1 VKISKIYIS
10 AFGGL
15 KDYTLELSDGFNCI
29 FGENENGKSTVSAFI
44 KMMFYGSGR
53 TVKQISKNP
62 RLKYTPWSGDAMGGR
77 IYFEHSGY
85 NYCLER
91 EFKKSDS
98 TDKIT
103 LRNLDLGSSE
113 TVESNVGK
121 RFFGL
126 EEAAFE
132 RSIFISQAGIFDT
145 NDDANGEIATRLS
158 NIAST
163 GDETT
168 SYQQIVNRINDAQLK
183 LKTPRHVGDCDKAI
197 AELEQLQ
204 TELSKAESSA
214 ILRQELTE
222 KIKQL
227 KIKLSET
234 KKAYDSVKK
243 TVDNENDLRLSQKMR
258 EYLATKQELDELTKG
273 ITLSDSSTADEL
285 FLSKVRFCLSK
296 LSAEKTRTEEKSNE
310 VSTLERSI
318 EISENKSGNATP
330 ERLDELKQKI
340 DTLQKQREDICGRLS
355 ETDNEIKAA
364 EEILENAK
372 NAKKAFNPLLLAVGL
387 VAVISGAVLFFVLSA
402 IPAVIA
408 AVLGALF
415 IVLAFII
422 RPADSAKRV
431 KAELELSELRSKQ
444 ASFETKQASI
454 LAAIASETTEIQMIS
469 AALHTDKA
477 LLEQK
482 KSELADKKET
492 LAQQKQKLQAAQN
505 DLFNLIERFCD
516 SHDITEIEAAVEEL
530 AQKSETVKNIKL
542 RLKYLSRD
550 LNNISYEEAEEK
562 LKQTENKDNVS
573 DADFEAAKQKLDEL
587 NQLGI
592 NLSGELSAAATEL
605 KAQLEKAVDP
615 ETLSKRITELKQKIA
630 EQEKFYNAA
639 QLAKQVLEES
649 FGEVRRG
656 YGSVLEDKTL
666 EIFSGITSGRYRNIN
681 ISKSMELEAESSST
695 FGTHSIEYLSQGTV
709 DQAYLSL
716 RLAVASLISN
726 ETPLPIFLDDVLA
739 QYDDKRCKMAL
750 TFLKEFSSNSQV
762 TLFTCHNSTYETAK
776 ILGAECK
783 NLK

>member
-227 KIKLSET
+227 KI
-234 KKAYDSVKK
+234 
-243 TVDNENDLRLSQKMR
+243 
-258 EYLATKQELDELTKG
+258 
-273 ITLSDSSTADEL
+273 
-285 FLSKVRFCLSK
+285 
-296 LSAEKTRTEEKSNE
+296 
-310 VSTLERSI
+310 
-318 EISENKSGNATP
+318 
-330 ERLDELKQKI
+330 
-340 DTLQKQREDICGRLS
+340 
-355 ETDNEIKAA
+355 
-364 EEILENAK
+364 
-372 NAKKAFNPLLLAVGL
+372 
-387 VAVISGAVLFFVLSA
+387 
-402 IPAVIA
+402 
-408 AVLGALF
+408 
-415 IVLAFII
+415 
-422 RPADSAKRV
+422 
-431 KAELELSELRSKQ
+431 
-444 ASFETKQASI
+444 
-454 LAAIASETTEIQMIS
+454 
-469 AALHTDKA
+469 
-477 LLEQK
+477 
-482 KSELADKKET
+482 
-492 LAQQKQKLQAAQN
+492 
-505 DLFNLIERFCD
+505 
-516 SHDITEIEAAVEEL
+516 
-530 AQKSETVKNIKL
+530 
-542 RLKYLSRD
+542 
-550 LNNISYEEAEEK
+550 
-562 LKQTENKDNVS
+562 
-573 DADFEAAKQKLDEL
+573 
-587 NQLGI
+587 
-592 NLSGELSAAATEL
+592 
-605 KAQLEKAVDP
+605 
-615 ETLSKRITELKQKIA
+615 
-630 EQEKFYNAA
+630 
-639 QLAKQVLEES
+639 
-649 FGEVRRG
+649 
-656 YGSVLEDKTL
+656 
-666 EIFSGITSGRYRNIN
+666 
-681 ISKSMELEAESSST
+681 
-695 FGTHSIEYLSQGTV
+695 
-709 DQAYLSL
+709 
-716 RLAVASLISN
+716 
-726 ETPLPIFLDDVLA
+726 
-739 QYDDKRCKMAL
+739 
-750 TFLKEFSSNSQV
+750 
-762 TLFTCHNSTYETAK
+762 
-776 ILGAECK
+776 
-783 NLK
+783 